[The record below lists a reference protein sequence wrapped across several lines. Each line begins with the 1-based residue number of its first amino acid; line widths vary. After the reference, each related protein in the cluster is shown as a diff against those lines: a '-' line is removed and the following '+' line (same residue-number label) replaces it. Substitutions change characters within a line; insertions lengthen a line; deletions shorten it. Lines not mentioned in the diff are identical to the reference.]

1 MKVENM
7 SDVFFY
13 LFIYFL
19 FFYVKNKNDYAL
31 YQDVTSQV
39 SSYYLAHFASVS

>member
-7 SDVFFY
+7 SEVFF
-13 LFIYFL
+13 
-19 FFYVKNKNDYAL
+19 VKNKNDYPL